1 MAGPSNNVK
10 PAEIEKLANV
20 DIEVT
25 VEEFGTLHFDESG
38 SPKSQGIF
46 DWDMVDLVDKLEGF
60 KLHEGDFSKSKLTQ
74 EPDWLVVN
82 LDNVCKNATV
92 IGQLRVIPEQSYT
105 LFADAEIWL
114 MLILMLK
121 YYERKTLF
129 YG

>member
-1 MAGPSNNVK
+1 M
-10 PAEIEKLANV
+10 
-20 DIEVT
+20 T

-82 LDNVCKNATV
+82 LDNVCKNVTV
-92 IGQLRVIPEQSYT
+92 VGQHRVIPEQPYT
-105 LFADAEIWL
+105 LFADTEIWL
-114 MLILMLK
+114 MLMLTLK
-121 YYERKTLF
+121 YCERKTLF
-129 YG
+129 HG